1 MNKTK
6 LIFAGLGA
14 FGVFAFIVL
23 GVIAVLM
30 HESFSVLNSFVGEL
44 GKYPSGYLGFSPAF
58 LFNIGLAFSG
68 LTTAAFFVWYGLDK
82 QSILETALSF
92 FGILTGALI
101 AAQGVF
107 TLNNVSAHYIF
118 TTILFASAFITGAL
132 YVVTSLLPGSF
143 GKASLAAILT
153 AFAAAASG
161 AVFAVFV
168 QIGNM
173 PYLLGV
179 PFAVR
184 INVIP
189 FAIVEWAALLL
200 LFAFVAMLSVKMILS
215 ALQEEGPAEKDGP
228 KIKKPLFNF
237 KKKKQEETLDF

>member
-1 MNKTK
+1 MNKKK
-6 LIFAGLGA
+6 LVFAGLGA
-14 FGVFAFIVL
+14 FGVFAFVVL

-58 LFNIGLAFSG
+58 LFNIGLAVAG
-68 LTTAAFFVWYGLDK
+68 LTTAAFFVWYGLYK
-82 QSILETALSF
+82 QSLLETALSF

-118 TTILFASAFITGAL
+118 TTMLFASAFITGAL
-132 YVVTSLLPGSF
+132 YIVTSLLPGGI

-179 PFAVR
+179 KFAIR
-184 INVIP
+184 IKVIP

-200 LFAFVAMLSVKMILS
+200 LFAFVGLLCVKTILS
-215 ALQEEGPAEKDGP
+215 ALKEEAPDETDGL
-228 KIKKPLFNF
+228 KIKKPSFSF

>member
-44 GKYPSGYLGFSPAF
+44 GKYPSGYLGFSPAL
-58 LFNIGLAFSG
+58 LFNIGLVVSG
-68 LTTAAFFVWYGLDK
+68 LLTMAFFVGYGLK
-82 QSILETALSF
+82 KESVIETAFSF
-92 FGILTGALI
+92 FGILTGALV

-118 TTILFASAFITGAL
+118 TTILFASAFITGAI

-143 GKASLAAILT
+143 GKASLAGLLT
-153 AFAAAASG
+153 AFAAAAAG

-173 PYLLGV
+173 PYILGV
-179 PFAVR
+179 PFTIR
-184 INVIP
+184 IKVIP

-200 LFAFVAMLSVKMILS
+200 LFAFIGLLCVKMILS
-215 ALQEEGPAEKDGP
+215 ALKEEDTGEKDGL
-228 KIKKPLFNF
+228 KVKKPSFSF
-237 KKKKQEETLDF
+237 KKKKQESNLDF

>member
-58 LFNIGLAFSG
+58 LFNIGLAIAG
-68 LTTAAFFVWYGLDK
+68 LTTAVFFVWYGLDK
-82 QSILETALSF
+82 QSILETAFSF
-92 FGILTGALI
+92 FGILTGTLI

-118 TTILFASAFITGAL
+118 TTLLFASAFITGAL
-132 YVVTSLLPGSF
+132 YVVVSLLPGSL
-143 GKASLAAILT
+143 GKASLAGMLT
-153 AFAAAASG
+153 AFAAAAAG

-173 PYLLGV
+173 PYILGV
-179 PFAVR
+179 PFATR
-184 INVIP
+184 IKVIP

-200 LFAFVAMLSVKMILS
+200 LFAFIGMLCVKMILS
-215 ALQEEGPAEKDGP
+215 ALKEEGSGETGGL
-228 KIKKPLFNF
+228 KIKKPSFGL